1 MDWPITQR
9 QHNVITTFDVDT
21 TLGQYLS
28 IAASSYQTIAW
39 SSASRAIY
47 TPIYV
52 GAPVTIT
59 FMAFNVGTASGN
71 YDIGIYNWAGTR
83 LVSSG
88 STAMVAGAN
97 VNDITDVSLLPG
109 RYFAALAVDN
119 TTATIT
125 VSPTVAV
132 GLMNVAFV
140 RHQDT
145 AFPLPAT
152 ATFAS
157 NVVGVAPL
165 IYLHVRSSV

>member
-97 VNDITDVSLLPG
+97 VNDITDTSLLPG
-109 RYFAALAVDN
+109 WYFAALAVDN
-119 TTATIT
+119 ATAVIT
-125 VSPTVAV
+125 ASVLAPV
-132 GLMNVAFV
+132 GAITAMGLRTQEN
-140 RHQDT
+140 
-145 AFPLPAT
+145 AFPLPNT
-152 ATFAS
+152 ATFAI
-157 NVVGVAPL
+157 NILGAYPL
-165 IYLHVRSSV
+165 ITLHVRNSA